1 MPDAITAETKG
12 IMRTKLGKS
21 LGVVIKMEEVM
32 QDTDDEC
39 TLEESAGSLRRKF
52 PVEEGKDAREAY
64 QAYKRLKRASSSS
77 HM

>member
-1 MPDAITAETKG
+1 
-12 IMRTKLGKS
+12 MRTKLGKS
-21 LGVVIKMEEVM
+21 LGSVGDRIGVVIKTEEVM

>member
-1 MPDAITAETKG
+1 
-12 IMRTKLGKS
+12 MRTKLGKS
-21 LGVVIKMEEVM
+21 LGSVVDRVGVVIKMEEVM

-52 PVEEGKDAREAY
+52 PVEEGKDAREAFKLK
-64 QAYKRLKRASSSS
+64 YKRLKRASSSS

>member
-1 MPDAITAETKG
+1 
-12 IMRTKLGKS
+12 MRTKLGKS
-21 LGVVIKMEEVM
+21 LGPVVDRVGVVIKMEEVM

-52 PVEEGKDAREAY
+52 PVEDGKDAREAH

>member
-1 MPDAITAETKG
+1 
-12 IMRTKLGKS
+12 MRTKLGKS
-21 LGVVIKMEEVM
+21 LGSVVDRVGVVIEMEEVM